1 MSRRQNRYLRRK
13 AKRQAKRDEAL
24 KQYDNF
30 EIVAVIDS
38 LYKAANEA
46 AKGVSWKQS
55 VQRYQLNLFS
65 NIAKTREELLAGK
78 DVRKGFIEFYI
89 CERGKER
96 FIQSVHFY
104 ERVAQKSLCMFSLY
118 PVLTY
123 NIILDNYAS
132 QKGKGTHFA
141 IKRLTKFLTEH
152 YKKYGNNGYILLVDF
167 KSYFA
172 SIPHDLIKKNFRRYF
187 TDEKIIKLADSFVDA
202 FGDKGLGLGSETS
215 QINAIV
221 HINAIDHYIKEKA
234 RIRGYGRYMDDSFL
248 IHESKEYLE
257 NLLEKLK
264 KLYAEYGVILN
275 TKKTYITD
283 LKHGFTFLKTR
294 FYLTDSGKIIKKPC
308 REFITRERRKLKR
321 QAKLVQQGVL
331 SFEAVNTSYQSWR
344 GSMKHRNARKTVY
357 SMDLLFNKLFSEHI
371 KKKEVQNVSNERS
384 ERIKNSGIAKLNR
397 SVRGRGK
404 AKYRR
409 G

>member
-1 MSRRQNRYLRRK
+1 M
-13 AKRQAKRDEAL
+13 
-24 KQYDNF
+24 
-30 EIVAVIDS
+30 AVI
-38 LYKAANEA
+38 
-46 AKGVSWKQS
+46 W
-55 VQRYQLNLFS
+55 
-65 NIAKTREELLAGK
+65 T
-78 DVRKGFIEFYI
+78 
-89 CERGKER
+89 
-96 FIQSVHFY
+96 
-104 ERVAQKSLCMFSLY
+104 
-118 PVLTY
+118 
-123 NIILDNYAS
+123 
-132 QKGKGTHFA
+132 
-141 IKRLTKFLTEH
+141 
-152 YKKYGNNGYILLVDF
+152 
-167 KSYFA
+167 
-172 SIPHDLIKKNFRRYF
+172 
-187 TDEKIIKLADSFVDA
+187 
-202 FGDKGLGLGSETS
+202 
-215 QINAIV
+215 IV
-221 HINAIDHYIKEKA
+221 
-234 RIRGYGRYMDDSFL
+234 FL

-308 REFITRERRKLKR
+308 REFITRERHKLKR